1 MKLIKYT
8 TAAVLISG
16 VAANA
21 QGLFDVNPNESESES
36 LPLQYTAGLALGY
49 DDNVFPTSAGLE
61 SSSSYIKGT
70 LAANMVVREDAQTSW
85 DFNALIGAT
94 NYFDDSVTNDTTYN
108 ARLAVNVNHR
118 IDERLR
124 FVSRNFFNYGLDLG
138 NFYGAITSRDVNEYT
153 YLSTDNAIGYR
164 WTERL
169 ATYTGV
175 GFSMINYTEGGRD
188 VDMFSLYNQFRYSLD
203 QTTTLTSS
211 IRYGR
216 SDYEVG
222 DSTDRLTTSVGFERR
237 LSDVSSFVAEVGA
250 QFADSSSAYGS
261 ASYNYQVNTQLR
273 ARAFARYS
281 QEDTDTVFVG
291 GRYEDKTAL
300 RIGAAADY
308 VLSPRVTLTLG
319 GNYTMSDYAEGG
331 ALADGDWDLFSIYA
345 GVSYKIND
353 AFSVSASIN
362 HDTSDSDVIPNRDYD
377 RNRYELGVNFA
388 F

>member
-8 TAAVLISG
+8 AAAAFMTG
-16 VAANA
+16 VASA

-36 LPLQYTAGLALGY
+36 LPLKYTVGVALGY
-49 DDNVFPTSAGLE
+49 DDNVFPTTPGPE
-61 SSSSYIKGT
+61 SSSSYMKGT
-70 LAANMVVREDAQTSW
+70 VGANLVVRNEQTSW
-85 DFNALIGAT
+85 DLNALLGVT
-94 NYFDDSVTNDTTYN
+94 NYFDDAVTNDTTYN
-108 ARLAVNVNHR
+108 ARLAYNLNHR
-118 IDERLR
+118 VNERVR

-138 NFYGAITSRDVNEYT
+138 NFYGAVTARDINEYT

-175 GFSMINYTEGGRD
+175 AFSMVNYDDNIRD
-188 VDMFSLYNQFRYSLD
+188 VDSYSIYNQFRYSLD
-203 QTTTLTSS
+203 QVATLTANLRFEYSEFAF
-211 IRYGR
+211 GN
-216 SDYEVG
+216 
-222 DSTDRLTTSVGFERR
+222 TDRLTASVGYERR
-237 LSDVSSFVAEVGA
+237 LSDVSSLVGEVGA
-250 QFADSSSAYGS
+250 QFADSNNGYGS
-261 ASYNYQVNTQLR
+261 LSYNYQVNTQLR

-308 VLSPRVTLTLG
+308 TLSPKITLTLG

-331 ALADGDWDLFSIYA
+331 ALADGEWDQFDIYA
-345 GVSYKIND
+345 GASYKISD

-362 HDTSDSDVIPNRDYD
+362 HTTSEATVIPNRDYD
-377 RNRYELGVNFA
+377 RNRYELGVNYTF
-388 F
+388 